1 MLRVR
6 YFPVCLVL
14 CEAYAFSMKI
24 KSAVLS
30 VVMNYKGLRFQWL
43 TLFNSD
49 ESIDIQTRIGAGEMA
64 GPWSK
69 PYHISAEDLDYEP
82 DMAHNVPFALGPSEV
97 DELLEKRPAAEVE
110 KSPEPD
116 WRPVKWF
123 ECDLPPGVRLD
134 VVEGFEDF
142 GGF

>member
-6 YFPVCLVL
+6 FPVCGALRL
-14 CEAYAFSMKI
+14 AYAFSMKI

-30 VVMNYKGLRFQWL
+30 VVMNYRGLRFQWL

-97 DELLEKRPAAEVE
+97 DELLEKRSAADIA

-134 VVEGFEDF
+134 VVEGFEEF